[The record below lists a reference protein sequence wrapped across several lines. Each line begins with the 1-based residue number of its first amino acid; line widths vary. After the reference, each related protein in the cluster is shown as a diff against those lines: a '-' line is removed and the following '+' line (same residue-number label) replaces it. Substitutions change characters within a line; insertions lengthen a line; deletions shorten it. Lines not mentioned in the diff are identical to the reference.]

1 MTYANIKLQ
10 THDVLDDN
18 HQPTGEK
25 YQSEIFE
32 TLVPLMDALAIKY
45 PHWEFVE
52 VDNRIMWD
60 KNGGRSRAADGFK
73 VYEKREE
80 LGHIRVDHWCR
91 AGKRFWIDN
100 FRIDAQKSRGSGYKT
115 KHLDKAMKHIAKYFG
130 TKDHTEVL
138 EEAEKLAEHS
148 RSAIYRELQRE
159 VQSRW
164 GRLDAAAA
172 DFMMQNWGEFVAWL
186 TPRATPALTEAL
198 NSYPEAYSNF
208 EEARYINDLI
218 NKGKAW
224 LVKISN
230 SDYIVKQGEQVS
242 VCDSDSLPAM
252 VRRNLGL
259 LKLVQDRQLISNVG
273 IRINEETYYVLGDTH
288 E

>member
-32 TLVPLMDALAIKY
+32 TLVPLMDALAVKY

-80 LGHIRVDHWCR
+80 LGYIRVDHWCR

-115 KHLDKAMKHIAKYFG
+115 KHLDKALKHIAKYFG
-130 TKDHTEVL
+130 AKNHTEVI
-138 EEAEKLAEHS
+138 EAAEKLAEHS
-148 RSAIYRELQRE
+148 RTAIHRDLQRE
-159 VQSRW
+159 VHFRW
-164 GRLDAAAA
+164 NRLDDHAA
-172 DFMMQNWGEFVAWL
+172 DFLMTNWSEFVAWL
-186 TPRATPALTEAL
+186 TPRATPAVVESL

-230 SDYIVKQGEQVS
+230 SDYIVKQGEQIS
-242 VCDSDSLPAM
+242 VCNSDSLPAM